1 MSLVNTN
8 DNVIDISLKQTA
20 KKRFRIDGDD
30 DRILELNTSDMSI
43 INRLNTIYPKLQ
55 QLATDAATKLDVGEE
70 EDTQKAL
77 DASAKALTEID
88 TDMRNLI
95 DELFDSNVS
104 EVCCVSGS
112 MYDPFN
118 GKFRFEH
125 IIETLS
131 GLYETNLK
139 NEFNKMSKNVKKHTD
154 KYIKPNK

>member
-1 MSLVNTN
+1 MSLVTMN
-8 DNVIDISLKQTA
+8 DNVIDISLKETA
-20 KKRFRIDGDD
+20 RKKFRIDGDD

-55 QLATDAATKLDVGEE
+55 QLAVDASAKLDIGDEK
-70 EDTQKAL
+70 DTQKAL

-88 TDMRNLI
+88 TDMRNLV

-104 EVCCVSGS
+104 EVCCPSGS

-139 NEFNKMSKNVKKHTD
+139 NEFSKMSKSVKKHTD